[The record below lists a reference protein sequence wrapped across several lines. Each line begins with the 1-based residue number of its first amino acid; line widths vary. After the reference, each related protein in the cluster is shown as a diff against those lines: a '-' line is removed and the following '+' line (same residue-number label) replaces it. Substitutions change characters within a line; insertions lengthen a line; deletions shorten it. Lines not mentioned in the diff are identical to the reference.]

1 MVSSFLPKRTVC
13 LRPLDGLLSRWPLS
27 LDELDE
33 QPPSSLDGQPLDGQP
48 NGSLPPLTNGSLPLS
63 MDDLP
68 HSSTNGFSSL
78 PRQADFP
85 PSRWT
90 NGVRG

>member
-48 NGSLPPLTNGSLPLS
+48 NDPSLSRWTISPIPQRTDFPLSLDRRISLPPDGRMVPSLP
-63 MDDLP
+63 
-68 HSSTNGFSSL
+68 
-78 PRQADFP
+78 Q
-85 PSRWT
+85 
-90 NGVRG
+90 